1 MKQFIDKVE
10 KYLIRFIVLGVILL
24 VVGQGLMTQDSMRL
38 FLSWGERME
47 GQTVEFPVNSGE
59 SALDEDMAATVESPH
74 ALVVLGIQKYSSL
87 PKAHVLVNGEQ
98 RESFLEKELTLQL
111 MAGDVIEIDSSYY
124 NFPVEVKVEK
134 VSENLAFPRKDEIYT
149 GNHDIVMIGKIV
161 VK

>member
-1 MKQFIDKVE
+1 MKQFIDKME

-24 VVGQGLMTQDSMRL
+24 VVGQGLMTRDSMRL

-47 GQTVEFPVNSGE
+47 GQTVEFPVSTGE
-59 SALDEDMAATVESPH
+59 SALEDDTTAMVESPH
-74 ALVVLGIQKYSSL
+74 ALVVLSIEKYSSL
-87 PKAHVLVNGEQ
+87 PKAYVLVNDEQ
-98 RESFLEKELTLQL
+98 RDAFLEKELTLKL
-111 MAGDVIEIDSSYY
+111 MAGDVVEIDSSYY
-124 NFPVEVKVEK
+124 NFPIEFKVEK